1 MLNKIKKIFFNVK
14 IFFMKLRLHY
24 ISMKIKALNKAQNKK
39 LKR

>member
-1 MLNKIKKIFFNVK
+1 MINKIK
-14 IFFMKLRLHY
+14 IFFMKLKLEY